1 MNIVQL
7 LIIFLYILFFGI
19 MFYII
24 HNRDCK
30 LAIYFIWI
38 LIVISIIKLSILFKY
53 NDLCEFANKMYCPI
67 KK

>member
-1 MNIVQL
+1 MNIIQL
-7 LIIFLYILFFGI
+7 LILILFILFFGI

-24 HNRDCK
+24 HNKDCK

-38 LIVISIIKLSILFKY
+38 LVVISIIKLSILFKY
-53 NDLCEFANKMYCPI
+53 NDLCELSKKLYCSI